1 MNRNLIIVCLA
12 ALLFTTA
19 CGQRGKYVESD
30 VIEVEFWGDIEPG
43 DWIEIDGLKLVHAK
57 NDTISGCDIEYFHDY
72 TPLMRRIFLMITS
85 FCQVA
90 NIMYV

>member
-30 VIEVEFWGDIEPG
+30 VIEVEFWGDI
-43 DWIEIDGLKLVHAK
+43 AA
-57 NDTISGCDIEYFHDY
+57 
-72 TPLMRRIFLMITS
+72 RRLD
-85 FCQVA
+85 
-90 NIMYV
+90 

>member
-57 NDTISGCDIEYFHDY
+57 MIPYPDVIYNTSMIISRS
-72 TPLMRRIFLMITS
+72 MRSIFLMITS
-85 FCQVA
+85 FCQVL
-90 NIMYV
+90 NIMPV